1 MHLAE
6 HFTVVHSFSVQL
18 LIGGTSIGEGKVIE
32 RTKCVHGKILRDT
45 ELKVQIM
52 KVKYYDMDHPD
63 YHCKL
68 EKGGF
73 SAWLAEDCIK
83 K

>member
-18 LIGGTSIGEGKVIE
+18 LIGGTAIGEGKVVE
-32 RTKCVHGKILRDT
+32 RTKRVHGEILRDT
-45 ELKVQIM
+45 ELKVQVIKM
-52 KVKYYDMDHPD
+52 NYDMEHPD
-63 YHCKL
+63 YPCKI